1 MNIKMLKCLAALA
14 AVLLI
19 MALGLGAMAEALD
32 TGEAPA
38 LEEEIV
44 FGDQV
49 DPEAALAED
58 AGDTGLTVEYEE
70 SAPMELAE
78 DEIELPMSEEIELSA
93 GDEAE
98 PAGED
103 WAADASGEEADGGT
117 EIMALGEAS
126 TGYVAVAANA
136 PIFSDAD
143 LTCPMGTFPEGAVAY
158 ADAVVGGGA
167 VLRIRFDTQD
177 ARDWAREIL
186 TGYVS
191 AADTL
196 LYTDAETEA
205 LVERLA
211 ADVHTR
217 RVGSVA
223 VPCAAAAELE
233 TAVLAKAGAVGLG
246 VATHTPAEIQAF
258 VNAHPAYRSQIN
270 IYSLADT
277 ENPYATG
284 RLSTVNQKSALNL
297 INQVRYIVGVD
308 ANVTLLSGKED
319 MMAASSLVNRLN
331 GGLSHYPARPA
342 VLSGSAYDALYN
354 LGYSGSGSANI
365 AMGYTATGS
374 ILAYMADSDDNNL
387 SKVGH
392 RRWIINPKMG
402 RTVMGASGRFSAM
415 YAHDMTGA
423 GGQTKAAWPA
433 QEMPLQY
440 FAANVPWSVS
450 YGRKLEADK
459 VTVDLVRVSDGK
471 TWHFSQAGSDG
482 DFFVENSYYAEPGC
496 VIFRPS
502 GLGEI
507 AVDERFNVS
516 ITDGGTGE
524 VTRYTVHFFSLDLSA
539 ATPMDALT
547 VTAVRLAE
555 GNRLSWNA
563 DARATGYYICR
574 RDGTG
579 GYQIVADV
587 TGTEYLDTAIFD
599 DTSYY
604 YQIYAHT
611 DSITSRAAISVQPEV
626 PKPESVI
633 LSHTGTV
640 SLYTNVNLQLTA
652 GFEPSYA
659 QASLTWKSSNKKVAK
674 VSSTGL
680 VTAVKKGTA
689 IITVTADNGKS
700 ASVKVKFSNPPKP
713 KKVTL
718 DHTGTVTLKVGETLQ
733 LNAAVQPAD
742 ATTKLKWKSSS
753 SSRAKVSSTGLVTAR
768 KAGTATIRVTT
779 SNGKSAKVKVKVVDP
794 RIPTKVVL
802 DRTGTITLKVGE
814 TLQLGATVLPDT
826 AQTKLT
832 WKTSRKKVAKVNAS
846 GVVTALRKGTATITV
861 KTSNGKKATVKIKV
875 VK

>member
-1 MNIKMLKCLAALA
+1 MNRRMLKCLAALA
-14 AVLLI
+14 ALLLV
-19 MALGLGAMAEALD
+19 MALGLGALAEAPD
-32 TGEAPA
+32 TGEALA

-58 AGDTGLTVEYEE
+58 AGDTGLTVEYED
-70 SAPMELAE
+70 APQAELAE
-78 DEIELPMSEEIELSA
+78 DEIELPT

-98 PAGED
+98 PAGEA
-103 WAADASGEEADGGT
+103 WEEPEDAFEEDEYGDT
-117 EIMALGEAS
+117 EILALGEAS

-143 LTCPMGTFPEGAVAY
+143 LTRPLGVFPEGATAY
-158 ADAVVGGGA
+158 AEAVMGGGA
-167 VLRIRFDTQD
+167 VLRIRFDTQE

-191 AADTL
+191 VSDTL
-196 LYTDAETEA
+196 HYTDAEAEA
-205 LVERLA
+205 LKERLA

-223 VPCAAAAELE
+223 IPCAATAELE
-233 TAVLAKAGAVGLG
+233 TAVLAEAGAVGLG
-246 VATHTPAEIQAF
+246 VAAHTPAEIQAF
-258 VNAHPAYRSQIN
+258 VNAHPSYRNQIN

-277 ENPYATG
+277 EKPYATG
-284 RLSTVNQKSALNL
+284 RLSKVNQTSALNL
-297 INQVRYIVGVD
+297 INQVRYIAGVD
-308 ANVTLLSGKED
+308 ANMTLFSEKEE

-331 GGLSHYPARPA
+331 GGLSHYPVRPA
-342 VLSGSAYDALYN
+342 VLADGAYDALYN
-354 LGYSGSGSANI
+354 LGYAGSGSANI
-365 AMGYTATGS
+365 AMGYSATGS

-415 YAHDMTGA
+415 YAHDMTGS
-423 GGQTKAAWPA
+423 GWQTKAAWPA
-433 QEMPLQY
+433 QEMPVQY

-450 YGRKLEADK
+450 YGRKLEAGK
-459 VTVDLVRVSDGK
+459 VTVDLVRVSDGR

-516 ITDGGTGE
+516 ITDGATGE

-547 VTAVRLAE
+547 VSAVRLAE

-563 DARATGYYICR
+563 DARAKGYYVCR
-574 RDGTG
+574 RDGTA

-587 TGTEYLDTAIFD
+587 TGTEYLDTTIVD
-599 DTSYY
+599 DVEYY
-604 YQIYAHT
+604 YQVYAHT
-611 DSITSRAAISVQPEV
+611 DSVTSRAAISVRPEI
-626 PKPESVI
+626 PKPESVA
-633 LSHTGTV
+633 LNHTGTV
-640 SLYTNVNLQLTA
+640 SLYTNMNLQLTA

-659 QASLTWKSSNKKVAK
+659 QAELTWKTSNKKVAK

-680 VTAVKKGTA
+680 VTPVKKGSA
-689 IITVTADNGKS
+689 IITVTTDNGKS
-700 ASVKVKFSNPPKP
+700 ASVKVQFSNPPKP

-718 DHTGTVTLKVGETLQ
+718 DHTGTVTLNVGETLQ
-733 LNAAVQPAD
+733 LNATVQPAD
-742 ATTKLKWKSSS
+742 ASTKLKWKSSS
-753 SSRAKVSSTGLVTAR
+753 SSKAKVSSTGLVTAR
-768 KAGTATIRVTT
+768 KAGTTTIRVTT

-802 DRTGTITLKVGE
+802 DHTGTVTLKVGE

-832 WKTSRKKVAKVNAS
+832 WKTSKKKVASVS
-846 GVVTALRKGTATITV
+846 GSGAVTALRKGTATITV

-875 VK
+875 VP